1 MSTSDADV
9 PCVTTSAA
17 VRQASQPPSGDQT
30 MTDKQINL
38 KLPDDLWLAAK
49 VKAAQNRVSLS
60 EAIRVLLR
68 EWVG

>member
-1 MSTSDADV
+1 MN
-9 PCVTTSAA
+9 
-17 VRQASQPPSGDQT
+17 
-30 MTDKQINL
+30 TDKQINI

-49 VKAAQNRVSLS
+49 VKAAQNRTSLS